1 MNADQKETSGART
14 EKAFIETDGQTDYRD
29 SPPQPFLRKVF
40 FRQFESSAKK
50 RKENRNWQKK
60 TRVWQIPA
68 NKKLSTL

>member
-1 MNADQKETSGART
+1 MNADQKETSGAGT

-60 TRVWQIPA
+60 NVDV
-68 NKKLSTL
+68 L